1 MANIIPTQKAKLKEI
16 LNTLTWK
23 GSTFAQKQTEGK
35 SHITTF
41 LTTNINHTPSIMI
54 FHSGQISQ
62 IADTGSNFEFNTYTI
77 RLATNKITE
86 ESQNDLELLGSLTVD
101 ILVNNYAKTNAFWLE
116 LRNLK
121 LGDYKMNDKET
132 LFYRDLTLE
141 LVALKTRNLSP

>member
-62 IADTGSNFEFNTYTI
+62 VADTATNVETNSYTI

-86 ESQNDLELLGSLTVD
+86 ESQNDLELLGSLIID

>member
-1 MANIIPTQKAKLKEI
+1 
-16 LNTLTWK
+16 
-23 GSTFAQKQTEGK
+23 
-35 SHITTF
+35 
-41 LTTNINHTPSIMI
+41 MI

-62 IADTGSNFEFNTYTI
+62 IADTGSNFEFNSYTI